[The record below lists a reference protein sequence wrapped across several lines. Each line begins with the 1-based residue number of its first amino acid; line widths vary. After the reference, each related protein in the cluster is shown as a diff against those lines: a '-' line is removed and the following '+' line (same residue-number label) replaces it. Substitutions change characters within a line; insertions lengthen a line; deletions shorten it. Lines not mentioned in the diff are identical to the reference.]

1 MNRHTKLSVK
11 QPYLYLNKV
20 VFDEVFEFDFFD
32 LSSLQFWLS
41 EIQKLEGNEK
51 FNFEIKANGSKCSI
65 KYSRFQKEN
74 EDVSLETFE
83 KILEGKGYL
92 IVKPVK
98 PAAKLAESIKPLDP
112 KQFKIEPLSTAQIAQ
127 IANTF
132 NPANPFDTRFMPAIT
147 TDYLSNLLPSGFAFT
162 NTSNTNK

>member
-1 MNRHTKLSVK
+1 MNRHTKLSTK
-11 QPYLYLNKV
+11 QPYLSLNKL

-41 EIQKLEGNEK
+41 EVQKQEGNEK
-51 FNFEIKANGSKCSI
+51 FSFEIKTNSSKCTI

-74 EDVSLETFE
+74 EDISLETFE

-98 PAAKLAESIKPLDP
+98 PVVKLAESIKPLDP
-112 KQFKIEPLSTAQIAQ
+112 KQFKIEPLSTAQIAD
-127 IANTF
+127 IFSPKNS
-132 NPANPFDTRFMPAIT
+132 FDARFIPTIT
-147 TDYLSNLLPSGFAFT
+147 TDYLNNLLPTEFTFA
-162 NTSNTNK
+162 NTLNTNK

>member
-1 MNRHTKLSVK
+1 MNRHTKLSTK
-11 QPYLYLNKV
+11 QPYLSLNKV
-20 VFDEVFEFDFFD
+20 VFEETFEFDFFD

-41 EIQKLEGNEK
+41 EVQKQEGNEK
-51 FNFEIKANGSKCSI
+51 FSFEIKTNSSKCTI

-74 EDVSLETFE
+74 EDISLETFE

-98 PAAKLAESIKPLDP
+98 PVVKLA
-112 KQFKIEPLSTAQIAQ
+112 EPLSTAQVADIK
-127 IANTF
+127 NSF
-132 NPANPFDTRFMPAIT
+132 VKNSFDTRFIPTIT
-147 TDYLSNLLPSGFAFT
+147 TDYLSNLYPNGLTPA

>member
-11 QPYLYLNKV
+11 QPYLSLNKL

-32 LSSLQFWLS
+32 LSSLQFSLS
-41 EIQKLEGNEK
+41 EVQKQEGNEK
-51 FNFEIKANGSKCSI
+51 FNFEIKINSSKCTI

-74 EDVSLETFE
+74 EDISLETFE

-98 PAAKLAESIKPLDP
+98 PAVKLAESIKPLDP
-112 KQFKIEPLSTAQIAQ
+112 KQFKIEPLSTAQIAD
-127 IANTF
+127 IKNSF
-132 NPANPFDTRFMPAIT
+132 VKNSFDTRFIPTIT
-147 TDYLSNLLPSGFAFT
+147 TDYLSNLYPNGLTSA